1 MAYLNDDGVGK
12 GWFNRCIGPDL
23 MNARRRLI
31 KGRWFEDPAGTWTN
45 LRSCETVMA
54 YSLAHNR
61 DVIRFIGILD
71 RRQCAYIDKLYDL
84 RIEAITNRHGH
95 VPDETLRGTGK
106 KGDPTAG
113 QLAHTANFAVEYK
126 KGQADAWQMR
136 KDGCSIE
143 KMQPPRGGTDAYLQG
158 WKDYIGGV

>member
-1 MAYLNDDGVGK
+1 MSARHQLRKTGWYEDRAGNWQNHGQREGWLKQPGFRDRYMKGLSHDQLHYL
-12 GWFNRCIGPDL
+12 
-23 MNARRRLI
+23 
-31 KGRWFEDPAGTWTN
+31 
-45 LRSCETVMA
+45 
-54 YSLAHNR
+54 
-61 DVIRFIGILD
+61 
-71 RRQCAYIDKLYDL
+71 DKLYDL

-136 KDGCSIE
+136 KDGCSVERIR
-143 KMQPPRGGTDAYLQG
+143 PPRGGTDAYLQG
-158 WKDYIGGV
+158 WKDFIGGV